1 MKQQTSL
8 LYLLIFSIFSSLAYG
23 QMHEYDYKRELSG
36 ITETWHMIVLPNEVF
51 GKTSKHLNDLRI
63 YGVKNNGKI
72 IEAPYLLQTTRDQNI
87 SNKVA
92 FETLNVSE
100 NENGYYF
107 TFKIPTSEDVNH
119 INLDFSQEN
128 FDWQVSLEG
137 SQDQQQWFTIVED
150 QRILSIKNEQTD
162 FQFTE
167 LDFASA
173 KYQYFRLLVKSE
185 EQPDLKVA
193 SITQKEVV
201 KGKKRNYSLK
211 RYRIKENKRT
221 QQTEIDVELKL
232 PMRVSEIKL
241 KVSNDFDYY
250 RTMAIK
256 YLTDSLKTEKGW
268 HYNYRTLTRDNL
280 NSLEEN
286 TFTFPD
292 VTAQRLKIIIDNN
305 DNQPLNIEEIQVQGP
320 FKEMIARFT
329 EEATYFLT
337 YGNQDAASP
346 YYDIQR
352 FDNKIP
358 EDLSTLELGNEQT
371 IPKQKSKTTSPLFE
385 NQWWLWVVMALII
398 GILGW
403 FSLRMMKG
411 KG

>member
-8 LYLLIFSIFSSLAYG
+8 LYLLIFSIFSSWSYG
-23 QMHEYDYKRELSG
+23 QMHDYDYKRELSG
-36 ITETWHMIVLPNEVF
+36 ISETWHKIVLSDEVF
-51 GKTSKHLNDLRI
+51 GKASKDLLDLRI
-63 YGVKNNGKI
+63 YGVKDDGKI
-72 IEAPYLLQTTRDQNI
+72 IEVPYLLLTTRDQNI
-87 SNKVA
+87 SKKVT

-107 TFKIPTSEDVNH
+107 TFKIPTSKPVNH
-119 INLDFSQEN
+119 IDLDFAQEN
-128 FDWQVSLEG
+128 FDWRVTLEG
-137 SQDQQQWFTIVED
+137 SQDQQEWFKIVED
-150 QRILSIKNEQTD
+150 QRILSIRNTQTD

-173 KYQYFRLLVKSE
+173 KYQYFRLLAKSE
-185 EQPDLKVA
+185 QQPDLKNA
-193 SITQKEVV
+193 SITQNEDV
-201 KGKKRNYSLK
+201 KGKKRNYQLK
-211 RYRIKENKRT
+211 RYRVKENIRT
-221 QQTEIDVELKL
+221 QQTEIDVELKM
-232 PMRVSEIKL
+232 PVRVSEIKL
-241 KVSNDFDYY
+241 KVSDDFDYY
-250 RTMAIK
+250 RSMAIK
-256 YLTDSLKTEKGW
+256 YLTDSVKTEKGW
-268 HYNYRTLTRDNL
+268 HYNYRIFTRDNL

-292 VTAQRLKIIIDNN
+292 VTAQRLKIIIDNQ

-337 YGNQDAASP
+337 YGNQDASSP

-358 EDLSTLELGNEQT
+358 EDLSILELGNEQT
-371 IPKQKSKTTSPLFE
+371 ISKQKSKTASPLFE
-385 NQWWLWVVMALII
+385 NQSWLWIVMALII
-398 GILGW
+398 GVLGW
-403 FSLRMMKG
+403 FSFRMMK